1 MIRNGMNGKNQS
13 YQAEFPYKKRI
24 TPLSENAG
32 WNSLRT
38 LKNKCFANKK
48 SRKEKYGLFTS
59 CFVFSL
65 PATTYQINLLIRF
78 S

>member
-48 SRKEKYGLFTS
+48 KQKGKVWTFH
-59 CFVFSL
+59 F
-65 PATTYQINLLIRF
+65 LLCL
-78 S
+78 